1 LALVNEVRACVDA
14 VHTGDYGSFLN
25 AFLPAFDAVLET
37 TPPQLE
43 DNNMHKTRKCVL
55 EMLNKLPHN
64 EHLRPHDKT
73 VLRLATS
80 SLRVENE
87 ENALICL
94 RVIFDLHRNFRP
106 SLEFEV
112 EPFLEF
118 FRDVYE
124 QVEGTVAETFGDG
137 GGKKASDKRKEPPP
151 APVSIKSTR
160 SFKVQTECPLIVML
174 LFQLYAR
181 LIPSN
186 VTTLLPLMVKTIGLK
201 VRISQTP
208 RSASAIAHTR
218 R

>member
-1 LALVNEVRACVDA
+1 MDA

-25 AFLPAFDAVLET
+25 AFLPAFGAVLET

-43 DNNMHKTRKCVL
+43 DNDMHKTRKCVL

-118 FRDVYE
+118 VRDVYE

-137 GGKKASDKRKEPPP
+137 GGKRRATKGKNRPRHPCPSKAPGPS
-151 APVSIKSTR
+151 KSKP
-160 SFKVQTECPLIVML
+160 S
-174 LFQLYAR
+174 AR
-181 LIPSN
+181 
-186 VTTLLPLMVKTIGLK
+186 
-201 VRISQTP
+201 
-208 RSASAIAHTR
+208 
-218 R
+218 